1 MTKRHAGC
9 RSRLIMGLAAAGFLA
24 TAQAEV
30 VTTDQVATPALSE
43 PGAPP
48 DEARARIQQQLEA
61 LGVPPDTAAERA
73 GALTQEEAQQ
83 LAGRLDTLPAG
94 GALSTTDLLL
104 ILLIAIL
111 VAIAL

>member
-1 MTKRHAGC
+1 MTKRHTRCG
-9 RSRLIMGLAAAGFLA
+9 SRLIMGLAAAGLLA
-24 TAQAEV
+24 TAQAEM
-30 VTTDQVATPALSE
+30 VTTDQVAAPSSSE
-43 PGAPP
+43 QGTPP

-61 LGVPPDTAAERA
+61 LGVPPGTAAERA

-83 LAGRLDTLPAG
+83 LAGRLGTLPAG